1 MRGSLFTREDIPES
15 TLTRTDR
22 EGSGEGEHRD
32 RSKKW
37 KQCWVERTTFWW
49 VFFFFF
55 VLMFELRAWH

>member
-49 VFFFFF
+49 VFFFF
-55 VLMFELRAWH
+55 LY